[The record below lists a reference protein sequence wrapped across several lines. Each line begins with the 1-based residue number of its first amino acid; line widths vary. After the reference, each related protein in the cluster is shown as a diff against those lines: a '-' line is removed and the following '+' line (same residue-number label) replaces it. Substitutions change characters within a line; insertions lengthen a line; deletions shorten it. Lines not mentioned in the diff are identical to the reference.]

1 MPKKKTYKPSGF
13 NARNLTKAQLKL
25 LLKHLTKAYASRGT
39 GVKGWVTTAI
49 ARVKANIE
57 DDTQNVS
64 PRIANRLRRAL
75 ELNTSVGEAWS
86 LPEPFAPRGTD
97 ALVKVLDA
105 C

>member
-1 MPKKKTYKPSGF
+1 MSKKTYKPSGF
-13 NARNLTKAQLKL
+13 NARNLTKAQLT
-25 LLKHLTKAYASRGT
+25 LLKKHLAKTYASRGT
-39 GVKGWVTTAI
+39 GVKGWTTTVI

-57 DDTQNVS
+57 DGTQNVS

-86 LPEPFAPRGTD
+86 LPEPFAPKGTK
-97 ALVKVLDA
+97 ALVKLLAA